1 MAKKIKASS
10 CPDASGGLG
19 SIEKLKQVQLDEKFN
34 NENMK
39 LWDKGIS
46 IDRQI
51 EKFTVGN
58 DRELDMYLAEYDLQ
72 ASEAHAKMLG
82 KVGILKQE
90 EVAAILKELE
100 VLKDQLEKGEFE
112 IEEDFEDVHSKIE
125 YELTRKL
132 GDTGKKIH
140 TARSRNDQVLVAQQ
154 LYFKNNLKQISGKT
168 TTLIEVL
175 LDLAERHKEKVLP
188 GYTHLQV
195 AMPSSFGLWFSAYA
209 ELMIDD
215 LYLLE
220 AGLRIVDQN
229 PLGSAAGY
237 GSSFPIDR
245 EFTTAELGFATQK
258 YNVVA
263 AQMSRGKCERTVT
276 SNISSLANTLSRF
289 AMDICLY
296 MSQNFDFI
304 SFPDELTTGSSIM
317 PHKKNPDVFELVRG
331 KCNKLQ
337 AIANEMILITNNLP
351 SGYHRDFQLIK
362 ENSIYAV
369 ENIKEILDVFTHAIA
384 QIKVNEVDLN
394 DEKYQYLFTVDSINE
409 LVMNGSSFRDAY
421 KIIGEQV
428 QSSSYK
434 AAKGMEHT
442 HTGSKDNLSLNM
454 IRAKLQQL

>member
-1 MAKKIKASS
+1 
-10 CPDASGGLG
+10 
-19 SIEKLKQVQLDEKFN
+19 
-34 NENMK
+34 MK

-46 IDRQI
+46 IDKRI

-58 DRELDMYLAEYDLQ
+58 DRELDMHLAKYDIQ
-72 ASEAHAKMLG
+72 ASKAHAKMLG
-82 KVGILKQE
+82 KVGILEKE
-90 EVAAILKELE
+90 EVESLISELDILK
-100 VLKDQLEKGEFE
+100 VQLENDQFQ

-125 YELTRKL
+125 FELTKKL

-154 LYFKNNLKQISGKT
+154 LYFKENIQLISGKT
-168 TTLIEVL
+168 KELIDVL
-175 LDLAERHKEKVLP
+175 LNLAESHKEKLLP

-209 ELMIDD
+209 ELLIDD

-220 AGLRIVDQN
+220 AGLKIVDQN

-245 EFTTAELGFATQK
+245 EFTTKELGFSTQK
-258 YNVVA
+258 FNVVA

-276 SNISSLANTLSRF
+276 SNIASLANTLSRF
-289 AMDICLY
+289 SMDICLY

-304 SFPDELTTGSSIM
+304 TFPDELTTGSSIM

-369 ENIKEILDVFTHAIA
+369 ENMKEILDVFTHSIS
-384 QIKVNEVDLN
+384 QIKVKEVDLS
-394 DEKYQYLFTVDSINE
+394 DDKYKYLFTVDSINE
-409 LVMNGSSFRDAY
+409 LVLQGKSFRDAY

-428 QSSSYK
+428 QNGSYE
-434 AAKGMEHT
+434 ATKGMEHS
-442 HTGSKDNLSLNM
+442 HSGSKDNLMLDE
-454 IRAKLQQL
+454 IREKKEAVNLKNQ

>member
-1 MAKKIKASS
+1 
-10 CPDASGGLG
+10 
-19 SIEKLKQVQLDEKFN
+19 
-34 NENMK
+34 MK

-46 IDRQI
+46 IDKKI

-58 DRELDMYLAEYDLQ
+58 DRELDMFLAGYDLT
-72 ASEAHAKMLG
+72 ASKAHAKMLG
-82 KVGILKQE
+82 KVGILNPE
-90 EVAAILKELE
+90 EVDNILNEL
-100 VLKDQLEKGEFE
+100 KKMQAKLEEGTFV
-112 IEEDFEDVHSKIE
+112 IGEDFEDVHSKIE
-125 YELTRKL
+125 FELTKAL

-140 TARSRNDQVLVAQQ
+140 TARSRNDQVLVAMQ
-154 LYFKNNLKQISGKT
+154 LYFKENLQQISGKT
-168 TTLIEVL
+168 EKLIDVL
-175 LDLAERHKEKVLP
+175 LELAQEHQHKVLP

-209 ELMIDD
+209 ELLIDD
-215 LYLLE
+215 LYLLQ
-220 AGLRIVDQN
+220 AGLRVVDQN

-245 EFTTAELGFATQK
+245 EFTTAELGFSAMK

-263 AQMSRGKCERTVT
+263 AQMSRGKSERTVT
-276 SNISSLANTLSRF
+276 SNIASLANTLSRF

-317 PHKKNPDVFELVRG
+317 PHKKNPDVFELIRG

-369 ENIKEILDVFTHAIA
+369 ENIREILDIFIHSI
-384 QIKVNEVDLN
+384 QLIEVKKIDLK
-394 DEKYQYLFTVDSINE
+394 DEKYRYLFTVDSIND
-409 LVMNGSSFRDAY
+409 LVMQGRSFREAY
-421 KIIGEQV
+421 QEIGEQV
-428 QSSSYK
+428 QGGNYEPGVSK
-434 AAKGMEHT
+434 EHT
-442 HTGSKDNLSLNM
+442 HTGSKDNLALDK
-454 IRAKLQQL
+454 IREKKDAAGNF